1 MFLLLTLAF
10 PGVLL
15 VLMLAMERVEAPLR
29 DEAVGEHLTTFLADA
44 RPDEVETFVSQG
56 LARAL
61 DRYWRRRALRSRLLA
76 RRLAARG

>member
-29 DEAVGEHLTTFLADA
+29 DEAVGEDLRAFLEDA

-56 LARAL
+56 LAKAL
-61 DRYWRRRALRSRLLA
+61 DRYWRRRALRSRLLT
-76 RRLAARG
+76 RRLVARS